1 MSQSKQL
8 SRVIVSA
15 GCLVFGVWVEIG
27 FGGKCLG
34 VYLLVDV
41 AGSGNSMD

>member
-27 FGGKCLG
+27 FGGNYSG
-34 VYLLVDV
+34 VYLIVDV
-41 AGSGNSMD
+41 SRSGDSMD